1 MLTFSL
7 PCTPLHSLCCL
18 VKTGSMS
25 GSETTR
31 NPLVL
36 QSPTSFPFLCSPS
49 QKPNTGGFAGGQF
62 VPGIVTQACTSHGH
76 FGEYY
81 QTHNIQ
87 EPTSCPCRAEL
98 QTREH
103 IVFECQTH
111 REYDNIINEGAP
123 DHQLATLFGTKRGID
138 TLAKFV
144 KKSKAFQKT
153 RPTET
158 L

>member
-1 MLTFSL
+1 M
-7 PCTPLHSLCCL
+7 
-18 VKTGSMS
+18 GSHAFRTLDRHTL
-25 GSETTR
+25 GT
-31 NPLVL
+31 
-36 QSPTSFPFLCSPS
+36 
-49 QKPNTGGFAGGQF
+49 
-62 VPGIVTQACTSHGH
+62 VTQARTGHGH

-87 EPTSCPCRAEL
+87 EPTSCPCGAEL

-138 TLAKFV
+138 ALAEFV